1 MPNTRPGK
9 HGEAELRRFRGR
21 LLQVIAAI
29 TIVISIGCAGYMLF
43 AGAPMFDSLYMA
55 LTTITTIGYGEM
67 IPLGSAG
74 RIFNVFYIVI
84 GVATVLIAL
93 GVLTQSM
100 IELEL
105 SGYFQKRRRR
115 RMIDNLKSHFI
126 VCGYGRVGRSASEEL
141 KKSGV
146 PIIVVDRD
154 DDRVERAIQAGLLA
168 VCADSTRDEVLR
180 DVGIERARGLI
191 AALASDADNTYLIL
205 TAKALNPLLP
215 VATRVSEEESERK
228 LRRAGAD
235 VVFAP
240 YTITGQRLSQ
250 SLLKPHVNEFID
262 FTTGNDVGLDIR
274 IEQVQVSA
282 RSEYVSKSLRQAQLR
297 SELGVIVLAI
307 RKASGQM
314 IFNPPA
320 DAEIGSGDHLIVM
333 GQPAQ
338 LRRLEELMEEKI
350 T

>member
-1 MPNTRPGK
+1 MINDRRSD
-9 HGEAELRRFRGR
+9 AEWRRFKRR
-21 LLQVIAAI
+21 VVQIIAAI
-29 TIVISIGCAGYMLF
+29 ATVIGIGCSGYMTF
-43 AGAPMFDSLYMA
+43 AGAPLFESVYMA
-55 LTTITTIGYGEM
+55 LTTITTIGYGE
-67 IPLGSAG
+67 IFPLGRVG
-74 RIFNVFYIVI
+74 RIFNIFYIVI
-84 GVATVLIAL
+84 GVATVLVAF
-93 GVLTQSM
+93 GVLTQAM

-115 RMIDNLKSHFI
+115 RMINNLKSHFI

-146 PIIVVDRD
+146 PILVVDKSEE
-154 DDRVERAIQAGLLA
+154 RVERAIQAGLLA
-168 VCADSTRDEVLR
+168 VAADSTRDEVLR
-180 DVGIERARGLI
+180 DVGIDRARGLI
-191 AALASDADNTYLIL
+191 AALSTDADNTYLIL

-262 FTTGNDVGLDIR
+262 FTTGNDMGLDIR

-282 RSEYVSKSLRQAQLR
+282 TSEYVSKSLRQAQLR
-297 SELGVIVLAI
+297 AELGVIVLAI
-307 RKASGQM
+307 RKVSGQM

-320 DAEIGSGDHLIVM
+320 DAEIGAGDHLIVM

-338 LRRLEELMEEKI
+338 LRRLEELMEEKLA
-350 T
+350 

>member
-1 MPNTRPGK
+1 MPDRHNSANLKRFQ
-9 HGEAELRRFRGR
+9 RRI
-21 LLQVIAAI
+21 LQIAVAIAAI
-29 TIVISIGCAGYMLF
+29 ICIGCAGYMTF
-43 AGAPMFDSLYMA
+43 ASYPPFEAVYMA
-55 LTTITTIGYGEM
+55 LTTITTIGYGEVL
-67 IPLGSAG
+67 PLGRAG
-74 RIFNVFYIVI
+74 RIFNMFYIAI
-84 GVATVLIAL
+84 GVGTVLVSF
-93 GVLTQSM
+93 GVLTQAM

-105 SGYFQKRRRR
+105 SGYFPKRRRR

-141 KKSGV
+141 KKAGV
-146 PIIVVDRD
+146 PILVIDRNEE
-154 DDRVERAIQAGLLA
+154 RVERALQAGLLA
-168 VCADSTRDEVLR
+168 VAADSTRDEVLR
-180 DVGIERARGLI
+180 DVGIDRARGLI
-191 AALASDADNTYLIL
+191 AALATDADNTYLIL

-262 FTTGNDVGLDIR
+262 FTTGNDMGLDVR
-274 IEQVQVSA
+274 IEQVQVA
-282 RSEYVSKSLRQAQLR
+282 AHSEYVSKSLRQAQLR
-297 SELGVIVLAI
+297 SDLGVIVLAI
-307 RKASGQM
+307 RKVSGQM

-320 DAEIGSGDHLIVM
+320 DAEIGGGDHLIVM

-338 LRRLEELMEEKI
+338 LRRLEELMEEK
-350 T
+350 TA

>member
-1 MPNTRPGK
+1 MPDHRINADWKRFK
-9 HGEAELRRFRGR
+9 RR
-21 LLQVIAAI
+21 IAQIAVAI
-29 TIVISIGCAGYMLF
+29 ATVISIGCTGYVLI
-43 AGAPMFDSLYMA
+43 AGASLFDALYMA

-67 IPLGSAG
+67 IPLGRAG
-74 RIFNVFYIVI
+74 RVFNIFYIVI
-84 GVATVLIAL
+84 GVGTVLVAL
-93 GVLTQSM
+93 GVLTQAM

-105 SGYFQKRRRR
+105 SGYFPNRRRR

-146 PIIVVDRD
+146 PILVVDRSEE
-154 DDRVERAIQAGLLA
+154 RVERALQAGLLA
-168 VCADSTRDEVLR
+168 VAADSTRDEVLR
-180 DVGIERARGLI
+180 DVGIDRARGLI
-191 AALASDADNTYLIL
+191 AALSTDADNTYLIL

-262 FTTGNDVGLDIR
+262 FTTGNDMGLDIR

-282 RSEYVSKSLRQAQLR
+282 SSEYVSKSLRQAQLR
-297 SELGVIVLAI
+297 ADLGVIVLAI
-307 RKASGQM
+307 RRTSGQM

-320 DAEIGSGDHLIVM
+320 DAEIGAGDYLIVM
-333 GQPAQ
+333 GQPGQ
-338 LRRLEELMEEKI
+338 LRRLEELMEEKLA
-350 T
+350 

>member
-1 MPNTRPGK
+1 MINDRRSD
-9 HGEAELRRFRGR
+9 AEWRRFKRR
-21 LLQVIAAI
+21 VVQIIAAI
-29 TIVISIGCAGYMLF
+29 ATVIGIGCTGYMTV
-43 AGAPMFDSLYMA
+43 AGAPLFESVYMA
-55 LTTITTIGYGEM
+55 LTTITTIGYGEI
-67 IPLGSAG
+67 IPLGRAG
-74 RIFNVFYIVI
+74 RIFNIFYIVI
-84 GVATVLIAL
+84 GVATVLVAF
-93 GVLTQSM
+93 GVLTQAM

-115 RMIDNLKSHFI
+115 RMINNLKSHFI

-146 PIIVVDRD
+146 PILVVDKSEE
-154 DDRVERAIQAGLLA
+154 RVERAIQAGLLA
-168 VCADSTRDEVLR
+168 VAADSTRDEVLR
-180 DVGIERARGLI
+180 DVGIDRARGLI
-191 AALASDADNTYLIL
+191 AALSTDADNTYLIL

-215 VATRVSEEESERK
+215 VATRVSEQESERK

-262 FTTGNDVGLDIR
+262 FTTGNDMGLDIR

-282 RSEYVSKSLRQAQLR
+282 TSEYVSKSLRQAQLR
-297 SELGVIVLAI
+297 AELGVIVLAI
-307 RKASGQM
+307 RKVSGQM

-320 DAEIGSGDHLIVM
+320 DAEIGAGDHLIVM

-338 LRRLEELMEEKI
+338 LRRLEELMEEKLA
-350 T
+350 

>member
-1 MPNTRPGK
+1 MPDQRTD
-9 HGEAELRRFRGR
+9 ADWRRFKRR
-21 LLQVIAAI
+21 IAQIAVAI
-29 TIVISIGCAGYMLF
+29 ATVISIGCTGYMVF
-43 AGAPMFDSLYMA
+43 AGAPLFDSLYMA

-67 IPLGSAG
+67 IPLGRTG
-74 RIFNVFYIVI
+74 RIFNIFYIVV
-84 GVATVLIAL
+84 GVGTVLVAL
-93 GVLTQSM
+93 GVLTQAM

-105 SGYFQKRRRR
+105 SGYFPKRRRR
-115 RMIDNLKSHFI
+115 RMIENLKSHFI

-141 KKSGV
+141 RKSGV
-146 PIIVVDRD
+146 PILVIDRNEERVDR
-154 DDRVERAIQAGLLA
+154 ALQSGLLA
-168 VCADSTRDEVLR
+168 VAADSTRDEVLR
-180 DVGIERARGLI
+180 DVGIDRARGLI
-191 AALASDADNTYLIL
+191 AALSTDADNTYLIL
-205 TAKALNPLLP
+205 SAKALNPMLP

-262 FTTGNDVGLDIR
+262 FTTGNDMGLDIR

-297 SELGVIVLAI
+297 AELGVIVLAI
-307 RKASGQM
+307 RKATGQM
-314 IFNPPA
+314 VFNPPA
-320 DAEIGSGDHLIVM
+320 DFEIGAGDYLIVM

-338 LRRLEELMEEKI
+338 LRRLEELMEEKVA
-350 T
+350 

>member
-1 MPNTRPGK
+1 MINDRRSD
-9 HGEAELRRFRGR
+9 AEWRRFKRR
-21 LLQVIAAI
+21 VVQIIAAI
-29 TIVISIGCAGYMLF
+29 ATVIGIGCTGYMTV
-43 AGAPMFDSLYMA
+43 AGAPLFESVYMA
-55 LTTITTIGYGEM
+55 LTTITTIGYGEI
-67 IPLGSAG
+67 IPLGRAG
-74 RIFNVFYIVI
+74 RIFNIFYIVI
-84 GVATVLIAL
+84 GVATVLVAF
-93 GVLTQSM
+93 GVLTQAM

-115 RMIDNLKSHFI
+115 RMINNLKSHFI

-146 PIIVVDRD
+146 PILVVDKSEE
-154 DDRVERAIQAGLLA
+154 RVERAIQAGLLA
-168 VCADSTRDEVLR
+168 VAADSTRDEVLR
-180 DVGIERARGLI
+180 DVGIDRARGLI
-191 AALASDADNTYLIL
+191 AALSTDADNTYLIL

-262 FTTGNDVGLDIR
+262 FTTGNDMGLDIR

-282 RSEYVSKSLRQAQLR
+282 TSEYVSKSLRQAQLR
-297 SELGVIVLAI
+297 AELGVIVLAI
-307 RKASGQM
+307 RKVSGQM

-320 DAEIGSGDHLIVM
+320 DAEIGAGDHLIVM

-338 LRRLEELMEEKI
+338 LRRLEELMEEKLA
-350 T
+350 

>member
-1 MPNTRPGK
+1 
-9 HGEAELRRFRGR
+9 
-21 LLQVIAAI
+21 
-29 TIVISIGCAGYMLF
+29 
-43 AGAPMFDSLYMA
+43 
-55 LTTITTIGYGEM
+55 
-67 IPLGSAG
+67 
-74 RIFNVFYIVI
+74 
-84 GVATVLIAL
+84 
-93 GVLTQSM
+93 
-100 IELEL
+100 
-105 SGYFQKRRRR
+105 
-115 RMIDNLKSHFI
+115 MIDNLKSHFI

-146 PIIVVDRD
+146 PILVVDKNEE
-154 DDRVERAIQAGLLA
+154 RVERAIQAGLLA
-168 VCADSTRDEVLR
+168 VAADSTRDEVLR
-180 DVGIERARGLI
+180 DVGIDRARGLI
-191 AALASDADNTYLIL
+191 AALATDADNTYLIL

-262 FTTGNDVGLDIR
+262 FTTGNDMGLDIR

-282 RSEYVSKSLRQAQLR
+282 TSEYVSKSLRQAQLR
-297 SELGVIVLAI
+297 ADLGVIVLAI
-307 RKASGQM
+307 RKVSGQM

-320 DAEIGSGDHLIVM
+320 DAEIGAGDHLIVM

-338 LRRLEELMEEKI
+338 LRRLEELMEEKFA
-350 T
+350 

>member
-1 MPNTRPGK
+1 MINDRRSD
-9 HGEAELRRFRGR
+9 AEWRRFKRR
-21 LLQVIAAI
+21 VVQIIAAI
-29 TIVISIGCAGYMLF
+29 ATVIGIGCTGYMTF
-43 AGAPMFDSLYMA
+43 AGAPLFESVYMA
-55 LTTITTIGYGEM
+55 LTTITTIGYGE
-67 IPLGSAG
+67 IFPLGRVG
-74 RIFNVFYIVI
+74 RIFNIFYIVI
-84 GVATVLIAL
+84 GVATVLVAF
-93 GVLTQSM
+93 GVLTQAM

-115 RMIDNLKSHFI
+115 RMINNLKSHFI

-146 PIIVVDRD
+146 PILVVDKSEE
-154 DDRVERAIQAGLLA
+154 RVERAIQAGLLA
-168 VCADSTRDEVLR
+168 VAADSTRDEVLR
-180 DVGIERARGLI
+180 DVGIDRARGLI
-191 AALASDADNTYLIL
+191 AALSTDADNTYLIL

-262 FTTGNDVGLDIR
+262 FTTGNDMGLDIR

-282 RSEYVSKSLRQAQLR
+282 TSEYVSKSLRQAQLR
-297 SELGVIVLAI
+297 AELGVIVLAI
-307 RKASGQM
+307 RKVSGQM

-320 DAEIGSGDHLIVM
+320 DAEIGAGDHLIVM

-338 LRRLEELMEEKI
+338 LRRLEELMEEKLA
-350 T
+350 

>member
-1 MPNTRPGK
+1 MINDRRSDAEWTRFK
-9 HGEAELRRFRGR
+9 RRVV
-21 LLQVIAAI
+21 QIIAAI
-29 TIVISIGCAGYMLF
+29 ATVIGIGCTGYMTF
-43 AGAPMFDSLYMA
+43 AGAPLFESVYMA
-55 LTTITTIGYGEM
+55 LTTITTIGYGEI
-67 IPLGSAG
+67 IPLGRVG
-74 RIFNVFYIVI
+74 RIFNIFYIVI
-84 GVATVLIAL
+84 GVATVLVAF
-93 GVLTQSM
+93 GVLTQAM

-115 RMIDNLKSHFI
+115 RMINNLKSHFI

-146 PIIVVDRD
+146 PILVVDKSEE
-154 DDRVERAIQAGLLA
+154 RVERAIQAGLLA
-168 VCADSTRDEVLR
+168 VAADSTRDEVLR
-180 DVGIERARGLI
+180 DVGIDRARGLI
-191 AALASDADNTYLIL
+191 AALSTDADNTYLIL

-262 FTTGNDVGLDIR
+262 FTTGNDMGLDIR

-282 RSEYVSKSLRQAQLR
+282 TSEYVSKSLRQAQLR
-297 SELGVIVLAI
+297 AELGVIVLAI
-307 RKASGQM
+307 RKVSGQM

-320 DAEIGSGDHLIVM
+320 DAEIGAGDHLIVM

-338 LRRLEELMEEKI
+338 LRRLEELMEEKFA
-350 T
+350 

>member
-1 MPNTRPGK
+1 MINDRRSD
-9 HGEAELRRFRGR
+9 AEWRRFKRR
-21 LLQVIAAI
+21 VVQIIAAI
-29 TIVISIGCAGYMLF
+29 ATVIGIGCTGYMTF
-43 AGAPMFDSLYMA
+43 AGAPLFESVYMA
-55 LTTITTIGYGEM
+55 LTTITTIGYGE
-67 IPLGSAG
+67 IFPLGRVG
-74 RIFNVFYIVI
+74 RIFNIFYIVI
-84 GVATVLIAL
+84 GVATVLVAF
-93 GVLTQSM
+93 GVLTQAM

-115 RMIDNLKSHFI
+115 RMINNLKSHFI

-146 PIIVVDRD
+146 PILVVDKSEE
-154 DDRVERAIQAGLLA
+154 RVERAIQAGLLA
-168 VCADSTRDEVLR
+168 VAADSTRDEVLR
-180 DVGIERARGLI
+180 DVGIDRARGLI
-191 AALASDADNTYLIL
+191 AALSTDADNTYLIL

-262 FTTGNDVGLDIR
+262 FTTGNDMGLDIR

-282 RSEYVSKSLRQAQLR
+282 TSEYVSKSLRQAQLR
-297 SELGVIVLAI
+297 AELGVIVLAI
-307 RKASGQM
+307 RKVSGQM

-320 DAEIGSGDHLIVM
+320 DAEIGAGDHLIVM

-338 LRRLEELMEEKI
+338 LRRLEELMEEKVA
-350 T
+350 

>member
-1 MPNTRPGK
+1 MMNQRRTDAEWTRFK
-9 HGEAELRRFRGR
+9 SR
-21 LLQVIAAI
+21 LALIAVAIATVIG
-29 TIVISIGCAGYMLF
+29 IGCAGYMVF
-43 AGAPMFDSLYMA
+43 AGAPMFDAAYMA
-55 LTTITTIGYGEM
+55 LTTITTIGYGEL
-67 IPLGSAG
+67 IPLGRAG
-74 RIFNVFYIVI
+74 RIFNIFYIVI
-84 GVATVLIAL
+84 GVVTLLVAL
-93 GVLTQSM
+93 GVLTQAM

-146 PIIVVDRD
+146 PILVVDKSEE
-154 DDRVERAIQAGLLA
+154 RVERAIHAGLLA
-168 VCADSTRDEVLR
+168 VAADSTRDEVLR
-180 DVGIERARGLI
+180 DVGIDRARGLI
-191 AALASDADNTYLIL
+191 AALSTDADNTYLIL

-262 FTTGNDVGLDIR
+262 FTTGNDMGLDIR

-282 RSEYVSKSLRQAQLR
+282 TSEYVSKSLRQAQLR
-297 SELGVIVLAI
+297 ADLGVIVLAI
-307 RKASGQM
+307 RKVSGQM

-320 DAEIGSGDHLIVM
+320 DAEIGAGDHLIVM

-338 LRRLEELMEEKI
+338 LRRLEELMEEKFA
-350 T
+350 

>member
-1 MPNTRPGK
+1 MPERRSDTEWKRFK
-9 HGEAELRRFRGR
+9 HRV
-21 LLQVIAAI
+21 LQIAGAIAA
-29 TIVISIGCAGYMLF
+29 VIGIGCGGYMVFAGYS
-43 AGAPMFDSLYMA
+43 PFDAAYMA
-55 LTTITTIGYGEM
+55 LTTITTIGYGEVA
-67 IPLGSAG
+67 PLGSAG
-74 RIFNVFYIVI
+74 RIFNMFYIVI
-84 GVATVLIAL
+84 GVATVLVAF

-105 SGYFQKRRRR
+105 SGHFQKKRRR

-141 KKSGV
+141 KKAGV
-146 PIIVVDRD
+146 PILVVDRNEE
-154 DDRVERAIQAGLLA
+154 RVERALQNGLLA
-168 VCADSTRDEVLR
+168 VAADSTRDEVLR
-180 DVGIERARGLI
+180 DVGIDRARGLI
-191 AALASDADNTYLIL
+191 AALATDADNTYLIL

-262 FTTGNDVGLDIR
+262 FTTGNDMGLDIR

-297 SELGVIVLAI
+297 SDLGVIVLAI
-307 RKASGQM
+307 RKVSGQM

-320 DAEIGSGDHLIVM
+320 DAEIGAGDHLIVM

-338 LRRLEELMEEKI
+338 LRRLEEIMEEKLA
-350 T
+350 

>member
-1 MPNTRPGK
+1 MPDHRGDIEWLRFKSRLVKIAIAIASVFASGCIGYIVFGHYPPF
-9 HGEAELRRFRGR
+9 EA
-21 LLQVIAAI
+21 
-29 TIVISIGCAGYMLF
+29 M
-43 AGAPMFDSLYMA
+43 YMA
-55 LTTITTIGYGEM
+55 LTTITTIGYGEVL
-67 IPLGSAG
+67 PLGRAG
-74 RIFNVFYIVI
+74 RVFNIFYIVI
-84 GVATVLIAL
+84 GVATLFVAI
-93 GVLTQSM
+93 GVLTQGM

-115 RMIDNLKSHFI
+115 RMIDNLSSHFI

-141 KKSGV
+141 RKSGV
-146 PIIVVDRD
+146 PLLVVDTNEE
-154 DDRVERAIQAGLLA
+154 RVNRALDAGLLA
-168 VCADSTRDEVLR
+168 VEADSTRDEVLR
-180 DVGIERARGLI
+180 EVGIDRARGLI

-215 VATRVSEEESERK
+215 VATRVSEEDSERK

-240 YTITGQRLSQ
+240 YSITGQRLSQ

-297 SELGVIVLAI
+297 ADLGVIVLAI
-307 RKASGQM
+307 RKAAGQM
-314 IFNPPA
+314 VFNPPA
-320 DAEIGSGDHLIVM
+320 DAEIGSGDYLIVM
-333 GQPAQ
+333 GPPGQ
-338 LRRLEELMEEKI
+338 LRRLEELMEEKPA
-350 T
+350 

>member
-1 MPNTRPGK
+1 MPDSRSDADWK
-9 HGEAELRRFRGR
+9 RFKRR
-21 LLQVIAAI
+21 LLQIAAAI
-29 TIVISIGCAGYMLF
+29 AAAISLGCTGYMIF
-43 AGAPMFDSLYMA
+43 AGATFFDALYMA
-55 LTTITTIGYGEM
+55 LTTITTIGYGEL
-67 IPLGSAG
+67 IPLGPVG
-74 RIFNVFYIVI
+74 RIFNVFYIVV
-84 GVATVLIAL
+84 GVGTVLVAL
-93 GVLTQSM
+93 GVLTQTM

-105 SGYFQKRRRR
+105 SGYFPKRRRR
-115 RMIDNLKSHFI
+115 RMIDKLTSHFI
-126 VCGYGRVGRSASEEL
+126 VCGFGRVGRSASEEL
-141 KKSGV
+141 RKSGV
-146 PIIVVDRD
+146 PIIVVDRNEERV
-154 DDRVERAIQAGLLA
+154 DRALQAGLLA
-168 VCADSTRDEVLR
+168 VAADSTRDEVLR
-180 DVGIERARGLI
+180 EVGIDRARGLI

-262 FTTGNDVGLDIR
+262 FTTGNDSGLDIR
-274 IEQVQVSA
+274 IEQVQVSP

-297 SELGVIVLAI
+297 SDLGVIVLAI
-307 RKASGQM
+307 RKVSGQM

-320 DAEIGSGDHLIVM
+320 DAEIGAGDHLIVM

-338 LRRLEELMEEKI
+338 LRRLEELMEERVA
-350 T
+350 

>member
-1 MPNTRPGK
+1 MINDRRSDAEWTRFK
-9 HGEAELRRFRGR
+9 RRVV
-21 LLQVIAAI
+21 QIIAAI
-29 TIVISIGCAGYMLF
+29 ATVIGIGCTGYMTF
-43 AGAPMFDSLYMA
+43 AGAPLFESVYMA
-55 LTTITTIGYGEM
+55 LTTITTIGYGE
-67 IPLGSAG
+67 IFPLGRVG
-74 RIFNVFYIVI
+74 RIFNIFYIVI
-84 GVATVLIAL
+84 GVATVLVAF
-93 GVLTQSM
+93 GVLTQAM

-115 RMIDNLKSHFI
+115 RMINNLKSHFI

-146 PIIVVDRD
+146 PILVVDKSEE
-154 DDRVERAIQAGLLA
+154 RVERAIQAGLLA
-168 VCADSTRDEVLR
+168 VAADSTRDEVLR
-180 DVGIERARGLI
+180 DVGIDRARGLI
-191 AALASDADNTYLIL
+191 AALSTDADNTYLIL

-262 FTTGNDVGLDIR
+262 FTTGNDMGLDIR

-282 RSEYVSKSLRQAQLR
+282 TSEYVSKSLRQAQLR
-297 SELGVIVLAI
+297 AELGVIVLAI
-307 RKASGQM
+307 RKVSGQM

-320 DAEIGSGDHLIVM
+320 DAEIGAGDHLIVM

-338 LRRLEELMEEKI
+338 LRRLEELMEEKLA
-350 T
+350 

>member
-1 MPNTRPGK
+1 MINDRRSDAEWTRFK
-9 HGEAELRRFRGR
+9 RRVV
-21 LLQVIAAI
+21 QIIAAI
-29 TIVISIGCAGYMLF
+29 ATVIGIGCTGYMTF
-43 AGAPMFDSLYMA
+43 AGAPLFESVYMA
-55 LTTITTIGYGEM
+55 LTTITTIGYGEI
-67 IPLGSAG
+67 IPLGRVG
-74 RIFNVFYIVI
+74 RIFNIFYIVI
-84 GVATVLIAL
+84 GVATVLVAF
-93 GVLTQSM
+93 GVLTQAM

-115 RMIDNLKSHFI
+115 RMINNLKSHFI

-146 PIIVVDRD
+146 PILVVDRSEE
-154 DDRVERAIQAGLLA
+154 RVERAIQAGLLA
-168 VCADSTRDEVLR
+168 VAADSTRDEVLR
-180 DVGIERARGLI
+180 DVGIDRARGLI
-191 AALASDADNTYLIL
+191 AALSTDADNTYLIL

-262 FTTGNDVGLDIR
+262 FTTGNDMGLDIR

-282 RSEYVSKSLRQAQLR
+282 TSEYVSKSLRQAQLR
-297 SELGVIVLAI
+297 AELGVIVLAI
-307 RKASGQM
+307 RKVSGQM

-320 DAEIGSGDHLIVM
+320 DAEIGAGDHLIVM

-338 LRRLEELMEEKI
+338 LRRLEELMEEKFA
-350 T
+350 

>member
-1 MPNTRPGK
+1 MRTRGSD
-9 HGEAELRRFRGR
+9 AEWARFKRRVAQIV
-21 LLQVIAAI
+21 LAIA
-29 TIVISIGCAGYMLF
+29 TVISVGCIGYMTFAHYPLF
-43 AGAPMFDSLYMA
+43 EAAYMA
-55 LTTITTIGYGEM
+55 LTTITTIGYGEVM
-67 IPLGSAG
+67 PLGRAG
-74 RIFNVFYIVI
+74 RLFNMFYIVI
-84 GVATVLIAL
+84 GVATVLVAL
-93 GVLTQSM
+93 GVLTQAM

-146 PIIVVDRD
+146 PILVVDRNEE
-154 DDRVERAIQAGLLA
+154 RVERALQAGLLA
-168 VCADSTRDEVLR
+168 VAADSTRDEVLR
-180 DVGIERARGLI
+180 DVGIDRARGLI

-262 FTTGNDVGLDIR
+262 FTTGNDMGLDIR
-274 IEQVQVSA
+274 IEQVLVSE

-307 RKASGQM
+307 RKVSGQM

-333 GQPAQ
+333 GQPTQ
-338 LRRLEELMEEKI
+338 LRRLEELMEEKLA
-350 T
+350 

>member
-1 MPNTRPGK
+1 MINQRRSDAEWTRFK
-9 HGEAELRRFRGR
+9 RRVAEI
-21 LLQVIAAI
+21 VIAIATVIGIGI
-29 TIVISIGCAGYMLF
+29 TGYMTFAHYPLF
-43 AGAPMFDSLYMA
+43 EAAYMA
-55 LTTITTIGYGEM
+55 LTTITTIGYGEVL
-67 IPLGSAG
+67 PLGPAG
-74 RIFNVFYIVI
+74 RVFNMFYIVI
-84 GVATVLIAL
+84 GVATVLVAF
-93 GVLTQSM
+93 GVLTQAM

-105 SGYFQKRRRR
+105 SGYLQKRRRR

-146 PIIVVDRD
+146 PILVVDRNEE
-154 DDRVERAIQAGLLA
+154 RVERALQAGLLA
-168 VCADSTRDEVLR
+168 VAADSTRDEVLR
-180 DVGIERARGLI
+180 DVGIDRARGLI
-191 AALASDADNTYLIL
+191 AALATDADNTYLIL

-262 FTTGNDVGLDIR
+262 FTTGNDMGLDIR

-282 RSEYVSKSLRQAQLR
+282 TSEYVSKSLRQAQLR
-297 SELGVIVLAI
+297 ADLGVIVLAI
-307 RKASGQM
+307 RKVSGQM

-320 DAEIGSGDHLIVM
+320 DAEIGAGDHLIVM

-338 LRRLEELMEEKI
+338 LRRLEELMEEKFV
-350 T
+350 

>member
-1 MPNTRPGK
+1 MINDRRSD
-9 HGEAELRRFRGR
+9 AEWSRFKRRVVQII
-21 LLQVIAAI
+21 LAIATVIG
-29 TIVISIGCAGYMLF
+29 IGCAGYMTF
-43 AGAPMFDSLYMA
+43 AHYPPFEAVYMA
-55 LTTITTIGYGEM
+55 LTTITTIGYGEVL
-67 IPLGSAG
+67 PLGQAG
-74 RIFNVFYIVI
+74 RVFNIFYIAV
-84 GVATVLIAL
+84 GVATVLVSF
-93 GVLTQSM
+93 GVLTQAM

-146 PIIVVDRD
+146 PILVIDKNEE
-154 DDRVERAIQAGLLA
+154 RVERAIQAGLLA
-168 VCADSTRDEVLR
+168 VAADSTRDEVLR
-180 DVGIERARGLI
+180 DAGVERARGLI
-191 AALASDADNTYLIL
+191 AALSTDADNTYLIL
-205 TAKALNPLLP
+205 SAKALNPLLP

-262 FTTGNDVGLDIR
+262 FTTGNDMGLDIR
-274 IEQVQVSA
+274 IEQVQVSE

-297 SELGVIVLAI
+297 AELGVIVLAI
-307 RKASGQM
+307 RKVSGQM

-338 LRRLEELMEEKI
+338 LRRLEELMEEKVA
-350 T
+350 

>member
-1 MPNTRPGK
+1 MINDRRSD
-9 HGEAELRRFRGR
+9 AEWRRFKRR
-21 LLQVIAAI
+21 VVQIIAAI
-29 TIVISIGCAGYMLF
+29 ATVIGIGCTGYMTV
-43 AGAPMFDSLYMA
+43 AGAPLFESVYMA
-55 LTTITTIGYGEM
+55 LTTITTIGYGEI
-67 IPLGSAG
+67 IPLGRAG
-74 RIFNVFYIVI
+74 RIFNIFYIVI
-84 GVATVLIAL
+84 GVATVLVAF
-93 GVLTQSM
+93 GVLTQAM

-115 RMIDNLKSHFI
+115 RMINNLKSHFI

-146 PIIVVDRD
+146 PILVVDKSEE
-154 DDRVERAIQAGLLA
+154 RVERAIQAGLLA
-168 VCADSTRDEVLR
+168 VAADSTRDEVLR
-180 DVGIERARGLI
+180 DVGIDRARGLI
-191 AALASDADNTYLIL
+191 AALSTDADNTYLIL

-262 FTTGNDVGLDIR
+262 FTTGNDMGLDIR

-282 RSEYVSKSLRQAQLR
+282 TSEYVSKSLRQAQLR
-297 SELGVIVLAI
+297 AELGVIVLAI
-307 RKASGQM
+307 RKVSGQM

-320 DAEIGSGDHLIVM
+320 DAEIGAGDHLIVM

-338 LRRLEELMEEKI
+338 LRRLEELMEEKFA
-350 T
+350 

>member
-1 MPNTRPGK
+1 MINDRRSD
-9 HGEAELRRFRGR
+9 AEWRRFKRR
-21 LLQVIAAI
+21 VVQIIAAI
-29 TIVISIGCAGYMLF
+29 ATVIGIGCTGYMTV
-43 AGAPMFDSLYMA
+43 AGAPLFESVYMA
-55 LTTITTIGYGEM
+55 LTTITTIGYGEI
-67 IPLGSAG
+67 IPLGRAG
-74 RIFNVFYIVI
+74 RIFNIFYIVI
-84 GVATVLIAL
+84 GVATVLVAF
-93 GVLTQSM
+93 GVLTQAM

-115 RMIDNLKSHFI
+115 RMINNLKSHFI

-146 PIIVVDRD
+146 PILVVDKSEE
-154 DDRVERAIQAGLLA
+154 RVERAIQAGLLA
-168 VCADSTRDEVLR
+168 VAADSTRDEVLR
-180 DVGIERARGLI
+180 DVGIDRARGLI
-191 AALASDADNTYLIL
+191 AALSTDADNTYLIL

-262 FTTGNDVGLDIR
+262 FTTGNDMGLDIR

-282 RSEYVSKSLRQAQLR
+282 TSEYVSKSLRQAQLR
-297 SELGVIVLAI
+297 ADLGVIVLAI
-307 RKASGQM
+307 RKVSGQM

-320 DAEIGSGDHLIVM
+320 DAEIGAGDHLIVM

-338 LRRLEELMEEKI
+338 LRRLEELMEEKLA
-350 T
+350 

>member
-1 MPNTRPGK
+1 MINDRRSDAEWTRFK
-9 HGEAELRRFRGR
+9 RRVV
-21 LLQVIAAI
+21 QIIAAI
-29 TIVISIGCAGYMLF
+29 ATVIGIGCTGYMTF
-43 AGAPMFDSLYMA
+43 AGAPLFESVYMA
-55 LTTITTIGYGEM
+55 LTTITTIGYGE
-67 IPLGSAG
+67 IFPLGRVG
-74 RIFNVFYIVI
+74 RIFNIFYIVI
-84 GVATVLIAL
+84 GVATVLVAF
-93 GVLTQSM
+93 GVLTQAM

-115 RMIDNLKSHFI
+115 RMINNLKSHFI

-146 PIIVVDRD
+146 PILVVDKSEE
-154 DDRVERAIQAGLLA
+154 RVERAIQAGLLA
-168 VCADSTRDEVLR
+168 VAADSTRDEVLR
-180 DVGIERARGLI
+180 DVGIDRARGLI
-191 AALASDADNTYLIL
+191 AALSTDADNTYLIL

-262 FTTGNDVGLDIR
+262 FTTGNDMGLDIR

-282 RSEYVSKSLRQAQLR
+282 TSEYVSKSLRQAQLR
-297 SELGVIVLAI
+297 AELGVIVLAI
-307 RKASGQM
+307 RKVSGQM

-320 DAEIGSGDHLIVM
+320 DAEIGAGDHLIVM

-338 LRRLEELMEEKI
+338 LRRLEELMEEKVA
-350 T
+350 

>member
-1 MPNTRPGK
+1 MINQRRSDAEWTRFK
-9 HGEAELRRFRGR
+9 RRVA
-21 LLQVIAAI
+21 QIIVAIA
-29 TIVISIGCAGYMLF
+29 IVIGIGCAGYMIF
-43 AGAPMFDSLYMA
+43 AGAPLFESVYMA
-55 LTTITTIGYGEM
+55 LTTITTIGYGEL
-67 IPLGSAG
+67 IPLGRAG
-74 RIFNVFYIVI
+74 RIFNIFYIVF
-84 GVATVLIAL
+84 GVATLLVAL
-93 GVLTQSM
+93 GLLTQTM

-146 PIIVVDRD
+146 PILVVDRNEE
-154 DDRVERAIQAGLLA
+154 RVERAIQAGLLA
-168 VCADSTRDEVLR
+168 VAADSTRDEVLR
-180 DVGIERARGLI
+180 DVGIDRARGLI
-191 AALASDADNTYLIL
+191 AALATDADNTYLIL

-262 FTTGNDVGLDIR
+262 FTTGNDMGLDIR

-282 RSEYVSKSLRQAQLR
+282 TSEYVSKSLRQAQLR
-297 SELGVIVLAI
+297 ADLGVIVLAI
-307 RKASGQM
+307 RKVSGQM

-320 DAEIGSGDHLIVM
+320 DAEIGAGDHLIVM

-338 LRRLEELMEEKI
+338 LRRLEELMEEKFA
-350 T
+350 